1 MKKNLFVNLFIFSLF
16 LSGCMHAEMTQKS
29 QTGTTIEIP
38 AKLTLIEAITL
49 AYSDAVEW
57 DKEATLIDATSINN
71 DKGIAEFDGKS
82 KYWNITFGIPGAV
95 ETLLVSI
102 DDGKINKHEITD
114 EDVPPLAMDYFITD
128 LSEIKFDSPELLKK
142 AISTT
147 KLYPSDTWEK
157 GYSYGISK
165 DIEKDIALTEIIGW
179 DDEREEMKKLQ
190 FNASTGELLQ

>member
-1 MKKNLFVNLFIFSLF
+1 
-16 LSGCMHAEMTQKS
+16 
-29 QTGTTIEIP
+29 
-38 AKLTLIEAITL
+38 
-49 AYSDAVEW
+49 
-57 DKEATLIDATSINN
+57 
-71 DKGIAEFDGKS
+71 
-82 KYWNITFGIPGAV
+82 
-95 ETLLVSI
+95 
-102 DDGKINKHEITD
+102 
-114 EDVPPLAMDYFITD
+114 MDYFITD